1 MQLRLQAPGS
11 VKATL
16 ALPGSLL
23 CSSRWRAALP
33 SGLALYQ
40 SGQTLLRLECP
51 LCPNSRHG
59 IGNRSEGKR
68 PPTVAG
74 AAEPD
79 FCSSFHTLTY
89 RNKSSSK
96 AIRLIFQTYNLVVP
110 RTAREQFCHDNRN
123 QRGID
128 RTSGRRHCTAFPYSR
143 PVSIS

>member
-51 LCPNSRHG
+51 LCANSRHG
-59 IGNRSEGKR
+59 IGNPFGRKE
-68 PPTVAG
+68 
-74 AAEPD
+74 AANRRGG
-79 FCSSFHTLTY
+79 C
-89 RNKSSSK
+89 
-96 AIRLIFQTYNLVVP
+96 
-110 RTAREQFCHDNRN
+110 RTRFLRQFSHVDLS
-123 QRGID
+123 Q
-128 RTSGRRHCTAFPYSR
+128 
-143 PVSIS
+143 